1 VLPPVEPLGLPEPL
15 APPLLPEP
23 EPPVEPDPLPLVD
36 VEEPLPLSVE
46 EPVESEP
53 FGVLVVGTLESLPE
67 PVPLSPVPPEHPVI
81 SAKTKIMLKAQAIV
95 LFMLSVSFQ
104 RVDVSLAPDGCKVFF
119 PGTCT
124 MYNKKMSVLFAN
136 KDRFFKKV

>member
-1 VLPPVEPLGLPEPL
+1 MLPPVEPLDPL

-23 EPPVEPDPLPLVD
+23 EPVSVDLPPVEPDPLPLVD

-95 LFMLSVSFQ
+95 LFMFSVSFH
-104 RVDVSLAPDGCKVFF
+104 A
-119 PGTCT
+119 
-124 MYNKKMSVLFAN
+124 
-136 KDRFFKKV
+136 